1 MYPLHILL
9 LEDDPSDAEL
19 IQATL
24 EADQFSCDVNV
35 VTTHAEFLTGLEAQI
50 DLVLADYKL
59 PSFDGLSAL
68 RLSLSIRP
76 DLPFIFVSGTFGE
89 ESAIEALNLGAT
101 DYVQRRAYQSWCLRC
116 AARYERERSDT
127 RLRRRYAGAKG
138 ASRCDRSH
146 SDVRLDSSTGRPRRI
161 RQSTMA
167 RIQRFICCGI
177 FQVQA
182 GKPQFTPTISMATL
196 PGGSLRCPLV
206 SPWQKEIEGP
216 QARRPRYGSHRRTD
230 IVPKDP

>member
-89 ESAIEALNLGAT
+89 ESAIEALKLGAT
-101 DYVQRRAYQSWCLRC
+101 DYVLKARLSKLVPSVRRAL
-116 AARYERERSDT
+116 RER
-127 RLRRRYAGAKG
+127 GATQG
-138 ASRCDRSH
+138 
-146 SDVRLDSSTGRPRRI
+146 
-161 RQSTMA
+161 
-167 RIQRFICCGI
+167 
-177 FQVQA
+177 
-182 GKPQFTPTISMATL
+182 
-196 PGGSLRCPLV
+196 
-206 SPWQKEIEGP
+206 
-216 QARRPRYGSHRRTD
+216 
-230 IVPKDP
+230 

>member
-89 ESAIEALNLGAT
+89 EFAIEALKLGAT
-101 DYVQRRAYQSWCLRC
+101 DYVLKARLSKLVPSVRRALR
-116 AARYERERSDT
+116 EREERHKAEEA
-127 RLRRRYAGAKG
+127 LRRSEKELR
-138 ASRCDRSH
+138 
-146 SDVRLDSSTGRPRRI
+146 DVIEAIPTCAWTARPDGHVEFVNRQWREYSGLSAAESSGSGWQAAVHPDDLDGHIARWLTALSTG
-161 RQSTMA
+161 
-167 RIQRFICCGI
+167 
-177 FQVQA
+177 
-182 GKPQFTPTISMATL
+182 KPLAE
-196 PGGSLRCPLV
+196 R
-206 SPWQKEIEGP
+206 
-216 QARRPRYGSHRRTD
+216 D
-230 IVPKDP
+230 